1 MLLTPLI
8 LRIKITVLQ
17 TKDGYPPVQKRFF
30 CT

>member
-1 MLLTPLI
+1 MTPHL
-8 LRIKITVLQ
+8 LRIKITALQ

>member
-1 MLLTPLI
+1 MTPLI